1 MGQRKDLDKL
11 ANLWNKTR
19 EPKYKDLWYQLVKE
33 YANGPHNIKRRN
45 VSTITSIKTDPG
57 WNSVDKRNK
66 LS

>member
-33 YANGPHNIKRRN
+33 YANGPHNIKRRP
-45 VSTITSIKTDPG
+45 VSTDSSHKTDDG
-57 WNSVDKRNK
+57 WNSVKK
-66 LS
+66 

>member
-33 YANGPHNIKRRN
+33 YANGPHNIKRRP
-45 VSTITSIKTDPG
+45 VSTDSSVKTDDG
-57 WNSVDKRNK
+57 WNSVDKRH
-66 LS
+66 

>member
-33 YANGPHNIKRRN
+33 YANGPHNIKRRP
-45 VSTITSIKTDPG
+45 VSTDSSHKTDDG
-57 WNSVDKRNK
+57 WNSVDKQNK

>member
-33 YANGPHNIKRRN
+33 YANGPHNIKRRP
-45 VSTITSIKTDPG
+45 VSTDSSHKTDDG